1 MGVMACDR
9 PGCDNIM
16 CSRLVLNDSRYVC
29 DDCWNDL
36 LEMRATWTGEM
47 TGRDIA
53 VAIADFFRASPTG
66 EPLEPLPGSPWLWN
80 RVLRGNGVE
89 DTFRRLTG
97 QPTRRAKE

>member
-16 CSRLVLNDSRYVC
+16 CSRLVLNDSMYVC

-36 LEMRATWTGEM
+36 LERRATWTGEM

-80 RVLRGNGVE
+80 RVLRGHGVE

-97 QPTRRAKE
+97 QPKRQEKE